1 MSDADQETYAAIIT
15 VSLPGMLQ
23 PATVTVTLQA
33 PDAIPT
39 SSGETKPLQDC
50 TLADLMAFAQALE
63 QQIMTEYGQ
72 VTLADLVATEA
83 EQIKI
88 TILNEAGEPLAM
100 TREEVLSH
108 GLDLATAEPVTHT
121 EVGPDELVSKT
132 TETQNP
138 AEDDHASAP
147 VDEDDVAAQ
156 ELATGEDELAAT
168 AVADEPAEAERSDTP
183 TAREEETAP
192 GEAAVGA
199 AEEEA
204 EVAEAEVAQEEV
216 TAAEASAVPG
226 EAAAEEAEA
235 APPATTESA
244 AVATA
249 EAPAPPVEAPEL
261 RILGLRRPPGHAT
274 PAAADILINESAFRE
289 AQAHA
294 RSDLSREV
302 AGMLVGPRP
311 EKQPDGRYVVH
322 VTDIIIARHTRM
334 QGASVT
340 YTPESWRYVTD
351 VLHERYPEEEAV
363 IVGWYHTHPGFG
375 IFLSG
380 MDLFIHQHFFTQ
392 KWHVA
397 LVLDPLAQ
405 RSGFFCWD
413 RQQKEVQKY
422 PFPWPDWAQSSW

>member
-1 MSDADQETYAAIIT
+1 
-15 VSLPGMLQ
+15 MLQ

-39 SSGETKPLQDC
+39 TSGETKQLQEC
-50 TLADLMAFAQALE
+50 TLADLRAFAQTLE
-63 QQIMTEYGQ
+63 QQILAEYGQ
-72 VTLADLVATEA
+72 VTLAELVAAEA

-88 TILNEAGEPLAM
+88 TILDEAGEPLAM
-100 TREEVLSH
+100 TREQVLSH
-108 GLDLATAEPVTHT
+108 GLDLTSEPPAPQT
-121 EVGPDELVSKT
+121 EVGPDELAPRVTELESQEPAQDRGLSSDAKENERPADETTAVEEPVATAPAAAGLAPDQSEVAPAGAAPEAPDETMTDVST
-132 TETQNP
+132 DE
-138 AEDDHASAP
+138 AP
-147 VDEDDVAAQ
+147 LAAQ
-156 ELATGEDELAAT
+156 PAGAADSIEEQESVT
-168 AVADEPAEAERSDTP
+168 RQEAGAE
-183 TAREEETAP
+183 
-192 GEAAVGA
+192 EAAA
-199 AEEEA
+199 LE
-204 EVAEAEVAQEEV
+204 
-216 TAAEASAVPG
+216 
-226 EAAAEEAEA
+226 EAAAEPSAEMEA
-235 APPATTESA
+235 ATPSGVAVPDVEPA
-244 AVATA
+244 
-249 EAPAPPVEAPEL
+249 EL
-261 RILGLRRPPGHAT
+261 RILGLRRPPGHTT
-274 PAAADILINESAFRE
+274 PAAADILINEPAFRA

-322 VTDIIIARHTRM
+322 VTDVIVARHTRM

-351 VLHERYPEEEAV
+351 VLHERYPDEAAL

-422 PFPWPDWAQSSW
+422 PFPWPEWASSTW